1 MKKILVVDD
10 VAENRD
16 IFTACLESEFEV
28 LEAGDGA
35 EGLALAEK
43 EIPDLIFLDVSMP
56 GLGGFEV
63 INAIRKHCDL
73 YKVPVIAV
81 TAHSVF
87 SARRAVEK
95 GCNDYLLKPLSPA
108 KIQEKI
114 DKWLDL

>member
-16 IFTACLESEFEV
+16 IFTTCLEGQYEV
-28 LEAGDGA
+28 LEAADGA
-35 EGLALAEK
+35 QGLALAEA

-56 GLGGFEV
+56 GMSGFEV
-63 INAIRKHCDL
+63 INAMRKHHLL
-73 YKVPVIAV
+73 YRVPVIAV
-81 TAHSVF
+81 TAHSVV

-95 GCNDYLLKPLSPA
+95 GCNDFLLKPVTSL

-114 DKWLDL
+114 NEWLIA